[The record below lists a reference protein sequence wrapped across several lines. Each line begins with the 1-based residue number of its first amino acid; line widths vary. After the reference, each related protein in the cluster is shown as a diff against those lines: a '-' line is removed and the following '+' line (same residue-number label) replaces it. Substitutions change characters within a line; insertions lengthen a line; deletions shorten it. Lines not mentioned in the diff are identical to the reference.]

1 MTPVLDIILITF
13 HVTQSAKGSATCSNL
28 WVVGLNLVPVLLLI
42 SFVKFY
48 ICILGVKVVNFE
60 IRFKNLLILVNTRII
75 VSSTALKA
83 KSESAKTFLLIF
95 ERHSLTNMVYITTT
109 TATTTI
115 EAHFGNPVTG
125 KHTYRINIDW
135 FYTPVKYPVWQKSYV
150 SLKYIS
156 YTLTEVRHSWIFIIV
171 VNVTVYH
178 GNYPTPWQ
186 DLGGTNKQ
194 PCTSSVNRMKDN
206 SLHFEGMGGG
216 SSTLFRICSFYTELC
231 FVPPFGCTCTPTNW
245 PITLKLG
252 AIFYLT
258 Q

>member
-1 MTPVLDIILITF
+1 MGRVFEPSAGFTFNIFCQILYLHF
-13 HVTQSAKGSATCSNL
+13 GGKVC
-28 WVVGLNLVPVLLLI
+28 
-42 SFVKFY
+42 KFWNN
-48 ICILGVKVVNFE
+48 ILELSHPCKY
-60 IRFKNLLILVNTRII
+60 LT
-75 VSSTALKA
+75 A
-83 KSESAKTFLLIF
+83 KSESAKTFLFIF

-150 SLKYIS
+150 SLEYIS
-156 YTLTEVRHSWIFIIV
+156 YTLIEVRHSWIFIIV

-216 SSTLFRICSFYTELC
+216 GALYTFSNFFLLHWTLLCPTFWLYMYPYQLADHFKTRGYILLTDWKYT
-231 FVPPFGCTCTPTNW
+231 
-245 PITLKLG
+245 
-252 AIFYLT
+252 Y
-258 Q
+258 